1 MVMKKCLP
9 IRVNTI
15 EATRAIV
22 ARNET
27 RYDAFELW
35 LDYLPPEELC
45 RVNEV
50 VHSTSK
56 ECILLFRRDRL
67 EPPLLALED
76 RKGWI
81 AVLQG
86 ATIRWDFDIN
96 VQEEEL
102 VFFCESE
109 RISPLITSYHHY
121 ERTPT
126 TEELQ
131 GVLRRMERYAPTT
144 VKFACYCHSRSD
156 ALRLF
161 EFLLFLQECGHE
173 AIVLGM
179 GKEGVITRAFAGL
192 YGCAYNFL
200 PTAQEGVLGQT
211 AVGQLT
217 LEDFE
222 ALEEILTKSK

>member
-1 MVMKKCLP
+1 MKKCLP

-15 EATRAIV
+15 EATHAIV

-50 VHSTSK
+50 VNSTSK

-76 RKGWI
+76 RKRWI

-86 ATIRWDFDIN
+86 AAIRWDFDIN

-102 VFFCESE
+102 AFYRQTE
-109 RISPLITSYHHY
+109 RISPLIVSDHHY

-126 TEELQ
+126 IEELK
-131 GVLRRMERYAPTT
+131 GVLGRMERFAPNT
-144 VKFACYCHSRSD
+144 VKFACYCNSRSD
-156 ALRLF
+156 ALRLL

-173 AIVLGM
+173 AVVLGM
-179 GKEGVITRAFAGL
+179 GAEGVITRAFAGL
-192 YGCAYNFL
+192 YGCVYNFL
-200 PTAQEGVLGQT
+200 PTAQEKVLSPT
-211 AVGQLT
+211 ASGQLT
-217 LEDFE
+217 LEEFE
-222 ALEEILTKSK
+222 ALETILTKSN